1 MFVRVIVDLGLFNSY
16 NLKWIISFKLIL
28 SIVTAEIMNKIL
40 GYFIGFTIGCLAM
53 FVAFKTDFSPLA
65 KLFLGVALLI
75 GAVIISWLD
84 DEK

>member
-1 MFVRVIVDLGLFNSY
+1 
-16 NLKWIISFKLIL
+16 
-28 SIVTAEIMNKIL
+28 MNKIL

-65 KLFLGVALLI
+65 KLFLVVALLI